1 MLHKRFNFMILV
13 RIKQYALY
21 IAYKFFILAN
31 FKICYSR
38 SNSLIFMGISYFGQ
52 FGT

>member
-21 IAYKFFILAN
+21 INYKFFILPKSQKFVVADQIR
-31 FKICYSR
+31 KI
-38 SNSLIFMGISYFGQ
+38 L
-52 FGT
+52 

>member
-21 IAYKFFILAN
+21 ISYKFFILPN
-31 FKICYSR
+31 FKNLLQPIKLVKFYE
-38 SNSLIFMGISYFGQ
+38 NG
-52 FGT
+52 